1 MILLMTLTYPGNS
14 AKKAAELFFKKAGK
28 LPPFIKKWLTFTSS
42 DCSKGIKIYHLIY
55 TEKEH
60 AEEAI
65 TEINKLNTPFFNIE
79 GFRSTIEILNPL
91 SEASKLLQLM

>member
-1 MILLMTLTYPGNS
+1 MTILYPGLS
-14 AKKAAELFFKKAGK
+14 AKKAAELFFKQKGK
-28 LPPFIKKWLTFTSS
+28 LPPIIKKWQSFSSS

-65 TEINKLNTPFFNIE
+65 TEINKLNTPFFNLE
-79 GFRSTIEILNPL
+79 GYGSTIEILNTIG
-91 SEASKLLQLM
+91 ETAKLLQLM

>member
-1 MILLMTLTYPGNS
+1 MILLMTLSYPGHG
-14 AKKAAELFFKKAGK
+14 AKKAAELFFKQKGK
-28 LPPFIKKWLTFTSS
+28 LPPFIKKWLSFSSS

-65 TEINKLNTPFFNIE
+65 TEINKLNTPFFNID
-79 GFRSTIEILNPL
+79 GYKSSIEIL
-91 SEASKLLQLM
+91 STIGETAKLLQLM